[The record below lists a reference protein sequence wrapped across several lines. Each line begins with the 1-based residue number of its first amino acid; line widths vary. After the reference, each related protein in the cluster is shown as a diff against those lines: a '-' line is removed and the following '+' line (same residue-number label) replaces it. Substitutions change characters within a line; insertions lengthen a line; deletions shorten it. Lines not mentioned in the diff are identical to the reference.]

1 MTRPATN
8 PLRLPYKSLGL
19 SQLRSFVAVCRLGGY
34 SAAGREMRITG
45 AAVWE
50 QMKALERVLGLQ
62 VLERQGNQIVPTPHG
77 ERLLTLV
84 GPHLAGLDSVQRIL
98 REEQDLL
105 PEQLTVVTNLRVIS
119 EELSLAAARLRDR
132 YPTVRIS
139 FRYTRIGEVQQYVL
153 EGASDV
159 TLTLAPAPGDPVL
172 EGLVYEPAGELDY
185 LVVIPTDHP
194 LVRTRPLR
202 LEHLVRYP
210 LVLGDTS
217 AYSRRRVEEVFHR
230 HGLTPRMQLAAESNS
245 DAYTASLVRSGL
257 GVGIAIGLEGGLL
270 YHGLKTRSL
279 GRWFGTAQAG
289 FVWRSGAHRS
299 ILQVELANE
308 LQAALEGRRG
318 RTSRRSAP
326 R

>member
-1 MTRPATN
+1 MSRPPSN
-8 PLRLPYKSLGL
+8 PLRMPYKSLGL

-62 VLERQGNQIVPTPHG
+62 ILERQGNQIVPTAHG
-77 ERLLTLV
+77 QRLLTLV
-84 GPHLAGLDSVQRIL
+84 TPHLAGLDSIQRLL

-105 PEQLTVVTNLRVIS
+105 PEQLTIVTNLRVIA
-119 EELSLAAARLRDR
+119 EEISVAAARFRKR
-132 YPTVRIS
+132 YPSIRVSI
-139 FRYTRIGEVQQYVL
+139 RYTRIGDVQQYVL
-153 EGASDV
+153 DGTSDV

-172 EGLVYEPAGELDY
+172 EGIEYQSVGELDY
-185 LVVIPTDHP
+185 LVVVPVGHP
-194 LVRTRPLR
+194 LATARALR
-202 LEHLVRYP
+202 LEHLVRHP
-210 LVLGDTS
+210 LVLGDSS

-230 HGLTPRMQLAAESNS
+230 HGLTHQMQLAAESNS
-245 DAYTASLVRSGL
+245 DAYTASLVRSGI

-279 GRWFGTAQAG
+279 SRWFGTAQAG
-289 FVWRSGAHRS
+289 FIWRSGAHRS

-308 LQAALEGRRG
+308 LQTALDGRLRPDAG
-318 RTSRRSAP
+318 TTP

>member
-1 MTRPATN
+1 MTRPSPN

-50 QMKALERVLGLQ
+50 QMKALERVLGLE

-77 ERLLTLV
+77 QRLLTLV

-105 PEQLTVVTNLRVIS
+105 PDQLTIVTNLRVIS
-119 EELSLAAARLRDR
+119 EEISLAAARFRKR
-132 YPTVRIS
+132 YPTIRITI
-139 FRYTRIGEVQQYVL
+139 RYTRIGEVQQYVL
-153 EGASDV
+153 EGTTDV

-172 EGLVYEPAGELDY
+172 EGIQYEPVGELDY
-185 LVVIPTDHP
+185 LVVTPPDHP
-194 LVRTRPLR
+194 LAKARSLR
-202 LEHLVRYP
+202 LEHLIRHP
-210 LVLGDTS
+210 LVVGDSS

-230 HGLTPRMQLAAESNS
+230 HGLLEQMQVAAESNS

-257 GVGIAIGLEGGLL
+257 GVGIAIGVEGGLL

-299 ILQVELANE
+299 VLQIELANE
-308 LQAALEGRRG
+308 LQAAIHGRRPPVEK
-318 RTSRRSAP
+318 R
-326 R
+326 